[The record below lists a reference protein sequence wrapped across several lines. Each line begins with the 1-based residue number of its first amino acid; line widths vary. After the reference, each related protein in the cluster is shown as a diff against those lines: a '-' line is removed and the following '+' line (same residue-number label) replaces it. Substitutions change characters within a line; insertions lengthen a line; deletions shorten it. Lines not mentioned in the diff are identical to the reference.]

1 MNYYTRR
8 QLVDV
13 LQVGDDFLISLEEE
27 EIVTRD
33 APDET
38 AGEFSEIMLERARV
52 AANLVEELEV
62 NLPGVAVIIR
72 MREEMAGQ
80 RRAIEAFMI
89 RLRGS
94 TR

>member
-33 APDET
+33 APDDI
-38 AGEFSEIMLERARV
+38 AGEFSEIMFERVRV

-80 RRAIEAFMI
+80 RRAIEEFVI
-89 RLRGS
+89 RLRSS
-94 TR
+94 T

>member
-33 APDET
+33 APDDI
-38 AGEFSEIMLERARV
+38 AGEFSEIMLERVRV

-80 RRAIEAFMI
+80 RRAIEEFVI
-89 RLRGS
+89 RLRS
-94 TR
+94 SR

>member
-33 APDET
+33 APDDI
-38 AGEFSEIMLERARV
+38 AGEFSEIMLERVRV

-80 RRAIEAFMI
+80 RRAIEKFVI
-89 RLRGS
+89 RLRSS
-94 TR
+94 T